1 MLFLKWSLR
10 IFGAFWVV
18 GGVFTLQQARQ
29 ANFIDNA
36 LELITQEKED
46 RLVSRFL
53 LLISISTLLTGVG
66 LVAVSRWVFIPLSL
80 LIVLQIVYFFIQR
93 QRFLQ
98 AQTDEERSQA
108 QIAPATRNAF
118 IVSLVVAIASLVAGK
133 LGILQ

>member
-18 GGVFTLQQARQ
+18 GGVFTLQQAIQ

-66 LVAVSRWVFIPLSL
+66 LVAVSRWVFIPLGL
-80 LIVLQIVYFFIQR
+80 LILLQIVYFAIQR

-118 IVSLVVAIASLVAGK
+118 IVSLVVAIASLVAWK